1 MALSPTMLSYAS
13 ANVLVPGT
21 SVAVSTQPPD
31 NAHTILVTNPSP
43 TLDALIG
50 NAVAPAPLTA
60 GENAQRVPAGRTV
73 VLGVGPGSYRGPI
86 TDLVGDAIGGAV
98 RLEVTYVN
106 DLSGS

>member
-1 MALSPTMLSYAS
+1 MALSTTMLSYAF
-13 ANVLVPGT
+13 ADVLVPGV

-31 NAHTILVTNPSP
+31 NAHTIMVTNPSP

-50 NAVAPAPLTA
+50 NAVVPTPLVA
-60 GENAQRVPAGRTV
+60 GENAQRVPAGKTV
-73 VLGVGPGSYRGPI
+73 VFGVGPGSYRGSV